1 MSALILSVNPDCPL
15 LLVLV
20 EAWPYSKDKVF
31 NCLTFL
37 LLVAILANTNI
48 CKMMESLAYG
58 YLFEST
64 QRELSNEYGH
74 DKVYMVFK
82 KSLL

>member
-1 MSALILSVNPDCPL
+1 MLPVSALILSVTPDCPL

-37 LLVAILANTNI
+37 LLVALLANTNI
-48 CKMMESLAYG
+48 CK
-58 YLFEST
+58 
-64 QRELSNEYGH
+64 
-74 DKVYMVFK
+74 K
-82 KSLL
+82 KLQNDGKPGVWVLI